1 MTAFSSRSPSRSL
14 YIGASVLAALLA
26 SGCSRGSGELVVDDS
41 VGVTALRS
49 PCPIVAIPEMTGDV
63 TLFTAP
69 GRTDSAA
76 IDVTAS
82 ITNLR
87 STCNEQAAPGKLTT
101 NVSFDVFARRTDTR
115 GARQVDLPYFT
126 TVIRGGNVVIAKR
139 IGAVRIEFA
148 DGQERA
154 AGRAAAASQV
164 DRAEAV
170 LPTEIRKRLT
180 KKRKPGQVDA
190 AVDPLAQPDVRAAL
204 AKASFE
210 QLIGF
215 QLTDRQLAYNVTR

>member
-1 MTAFSSRSPSRSL
+1 MTATPSRSL
-14 YIGASVLAALLA
+14 VFGVSVFAALVT
-26 SGCSRGSGELVVDDS
+26 SGCTRSSGELVVDDS

-76 IDVTAS
+76 LDLTAS

-87 STCNEQAAPGKLTT
+87 SSCNEQAAPGKLTT
-101 NVSFDVFARRTDTR
+101 NVTFDVFARRLDTR
-115 GARQVDLPYFT
+115 GARQINLPYFT
-126 TVIRGGNVVIAKR
+126 SVVRGGNVVIAKR
-139 IGAVRIEFA
+139 IGAVHLEFA

-154 AGRAAAASQV
+154 TASATATSQV

-170 LPTEIRKRLT
+170 LPAEIRKLLT
-180 KKRKPGQVDA
+180 KKRKAGQTDA
-190 AVDPLAQPDVRAAL
+190 AVDPLSMPEVRAAL

-210 QLIGF
+210 QLVGF
-215 QLTDRQLAYNVTR
+215 QLTNLQLTYNVTR

>member
-1 MTAFSSRSPSRSL
+1 MTASPSRSL
-14 YIGASVLAALLA
+14 VFGVSVIAALMA
-26 SGCSRGSGELVVDDS
+26 SGCSRSSGELVVDDS

-49 PCPIVAIPEMTGDV
+49 PCPTVAIPEMTGDV

-69 GRTDSAA
+69 DRTDSAA
-76 IDVTAS
+76 LDVTAS

-87 STCNEQAAPGKLTT
+87 STCNEQAAPGKLST
-101 NVSFDVFARRTDTR
+101 NVTFDVFARRLDTR
-115 GARQVDLPYFT
+115 GARQIDLPYFT
-126 TVIRGGNVVIAKR
+126 SVIRGGNVVIAKR

-154 AGRAAAASQV
+154 TGSATASSQV

-170 LPTEIRKRLT
+170 LPDEIRKRLT
-180 KKRKPGQVDA
+180 KKRKAGQTDA
-190 AVDPLAQPDVRAAL
+190 AVDPLSQPDVRAAL

-215 QLTDRQLAYNVTR
+215 QLTDRQLVYNVTR

>member
-1 MTAFSSRSPSRSL
+1 MTAFPSRSL
-14 YIGASVLAALLA
+14 AFGASLMAVLLA
-26 SGCSRGSGELVVDDS
+26 GGCSRGSGELVVDDS

-49 PCPIVAIPEMTGDV
+49 PCPTVAIPEMTGDV
-63 TLFTAP
+63 TLFTEP

-76 IDVTAS
+76 IDVTAA

-87 STCNEQAAPGKLTT
+87 SSCNEKAAAGKLTT
-101 NVSFDVFARRTDTR
+101 NVTFDVFARRTDTR

-139 IGAVRIEFA
+139 IGTVRIEFA

-154 AGRAAAASQV
+154 SARAAAVSQV

-170 LPTEIRKRLT
+170 LPADIRKRLT
-180 KKRKPGQVDA
+180 KRRKAGQVDA
-190 AVDPLAQPDVRAAL
+190 AIDPLAQPDVRAAL

>member
-1 MTAFSSRSPSRSL
+1 MTAFSSRSIAL
-14 YIGASVLAALLA
+14 GASVMAALLA

-49 PCPIVAIPEMTGDV
+49 PCPTVAIPEMTGDV

-139 IGAVRIEFA
+139 IGTVRIEFV

-154 AGRAAAASQV
+154 SGSAAAASQV

-170 LPTEIRKRLT
+170 LPAEIRKRLT
-180 KKRKPGQVDA
+180 KKRKPGQTDA

-215 QLTDRQLAYNVTR
+215 QLTNSQLAYNVTR